1 MLTLKTGQFA
11 TLQVDPAG
19 VALLKGVKLDFRSSD
34 ERVCAV
40 KPDGTGYGCTVYAMD
55 GGVDMQ
61 AQVLVMSGGD
71 VISSEDVEVIAQ
83 DKPPVVVNLLVGA
96 AVDAP

>member
-11 TLQVDPAG
+11 SIKIDQAGIAALNGAVPAF
-19 VALLKGVKLDFRSSD
+19 LSTDS
-34 ERVCAV
+34 RVCRVEAA
-40 KPDGTGYGCTVYAMD
+40 GLYSCNVYAAD
-55 GGVDMQ
+55 GGENMQ

-83 DKPPVVVNLLVGA
+83 DKPPVLVSLLVGA
-96 AVDAP
+96 AVDAT